1 MDFLYGVLGCLAV
14 LVLFL
19 GGGFAGW
26 KLHGYVDGKRY
37 KRDLSDE
44 ETKRILQERLELEAQ
59 QSAFHTLQN
68 YSAERAYGMLA
79 DEELS
84 SGGAG

>member
-1 MDFLYGVLGCLAV
+1 MDFLYGALGCMAAL
-14 LVLFL
+14 LLII
-19 GGGFAGW
+19 GGAFAGW
-26 KLHGYVDGKRY
+26 KLRGYADSKSRKRT
-37 KRDLSDE
+37 LTQE
-44 ETKRILQERLELEAQ
+44 EAERVRRERLELEAQ

-68 YSAERAYGMLA
+68 YSVERAYGMLA